1 MQIRAKT
8 YIADLVSVASIVTV
22 YYYHLQGRAGAPHP
36 GERHNFWEFQ
46 YVDKGSYHVLLD
58 GARYDLNEGQMI
70 LFAPNAHHCSEGEAF
85 SAHVGIV
92 SFESASPI
100 LQEKHAKVV
109 TLPTHMRTLLSDI
122 VTCGV
127 EMFVPVPPE
136 SGLKG
141 VVPRK
146 GVPTEQLQ
154 LLKHKLEFF
163 LTEFCMKDTE
173 ETEKAVGS
181 NRSNYQ
187 RSQFDKIEDYLKA
200 NLSKNLS
207 LEDMSNA
214 LSISQSKLKKI
225 FKEERDSSPIAYFN
239 ALKILRAKQLLKEST
254 LNVSQIAEAL
264 GFTYENYFSK
274 VFKEKTGLSPSE
286 YAKSIY
292 KK

>member
-1 MQIRAKT
+1 MSIRAKT
-8 YIADLVSVASIVTV
+8 YIANLIAVDSIVTV
-22 YYYHLQGRAGAPHP
+22 YYYHLQGRAGTTTT
-36 GERHNFWEFQ
+36 GDRHNFWEFQ
-46 YVDKGSYHVLLD
+46 YVDKGTHHVLLD
-58 GARYDLNEGQMI
+58 GVRYDLNEGQMI
-70 LFAPNAHHCSEGEAF
+70 LFAPNAHHCSAGEAF

-109 TLPTHMRTLLSDI
+109 TLPTHMRALLSDI

-146 GVPTEQLQ
+146 GIPTEQLQ

-163 LTEFCMKDTE
+163 LTEFCMKDAE
-173 ETEKAVGS
+173 EMEKAVGS

-187 RSQFDKIEDYLKA
+187 KSQFDEIEDYLKA

-207 LEDMSNA
+207 LEDMSSA
-214 LSISQSKLKKI
+214 LSLSQSKLKKI
-225 FKEERDSSPIAYFN
+225 FKEERSSSPIAYFN
-239 ALKILRAKQLLKEST
+239 ALKIQRAKQLIKEST

-274 VFKEKTGLSPSE
+274 VFKEKTGLTPSE